1 MPISIS
7 SARSRRITALAID
20 TRPIAIAPIAETAI
34 ASGPIAVGPI
44 SRAPIALAP
53 VRCAPVRCAPIVW
66 LRIFLERAT
75 WYLLSVDG
83 TLEPRS
89 STTLVAVPS
98 GGARREVD
106 ESANW
111 VWLSVI
117 PFGLG
122 AWAPIYA
129 GARVHN
135 RRWMTIG
142 AVWSLIAVLG
152 WVVAIASNGGGA
164 GGLLIIL
171 GWAGAAATSF
181 AIRDRYRQMLGSPF
195 ETAVTGAEG
204 RLAERDRARKLARE
218 RPALAL
224 EMGIGR
230 PDLPNAQSAGLVD
243 VNNAPA
249 RHHRPVTGPRRRAR
263 PADRPRARRYP
274 RVRLRRGSRY
284 RSRPRRQPRR
294 GPPGL
299 RRVPAALRL
308 S

>member
-1 MPISIS
+1 
-7 SARSRRITALAID
+7 
-20 TRPIAIAPIAETAI
+20 
-34 ASGPIAVGPI
+34 
-44 SRAPIALAP
+44 
-53 VRCAPVRCAPIVW
+53 
-66 LRIFLERAT
+66 
-75 WYLLSVDG
+75 
-83 TLEPRS
+83 
-89 STTLVAVPS
+89 
-98 GGARREVD
+98 
-106 ESANW
+106 

-135 RRWMTIG
+135 RRWTTIG
-142 AVWSLIAVLG
+142 AVWSLIAVIG

-181 AIRDRYRQMLGSPF
+181 AIRDRYREMLGSPF
-195 ETAVTGAEG
+195 ETAVLGAEG

-249 RHHRPVTGPRRRAR
+249 GVIARLPGLDDALAQQFVRAR
-263 PADRPRARRYP
+263 EDTHGFSSVEDLGVALDLDGNLVEDLRDCVVFLPR
-274 RVRLRRGSRY
+274 SE
-284 RSRPRRQPRR
+284 
-294 GPPGL
+294 
-299 RRVPAALRL
+299 
-308 S
+308 

>member
-1 MPISIS
+1 M
-7 SARSRRITALAID
+7 
-20 TRPIAIAPIAETAI
+20 
-34 ASGPIAVGPI
+34 
-44 SRAPIALAP
+44 
-53 VRCAPVRCAPIVW
+53 
-66 LRIFLERAT
+66 
-75 WYLLSVDG
+75 
-83 TLEPRS
+83 
-89 STTLVAVPS
+89 
-98 GGARREVD
+98 D

-135 RRWMTIG
+135 RRWMTYG
-142 AVWSLIAVLG
+142 AAWSLIAAIG
-152 WVVAIASNGGGA
+152 WVVAIASNGGSA

-181 AIRDRYRQMLGSPF
+181 AIRDQYRKMLGSPF
-195 ETAVTGAEG
+195 EEAVLGAQG
-204 RLAERDRARKLARE
+204 RLADRDRARKLARE

-249 RHHRPVTGPRRRAR
+249 GVLARLPGIDDALANEIVRAR
-263 PADRPRARRYP
+263 NDTHGFSSVEDLGTALDLDGNVVEDLRDCVVFLPR
-274 RVRLRRGSRY
+274 SE
-284 RSRPRRQPRR
+284 
-294 GPPGL
+294 
-299 RRVPAALRL
+299 
-308 S
+308 

>member
-1 MPISIS
+1 MK
-7 SARSRRITALAID
+7 T
-20 TRPIAIAPIAETAI
+20 
-34 ASGPIAVGPI
+34 
-44 SRAPIALAP
+44 
-53 VRCAPVRCAPIVW
+53 
-66 LRIFLERAT
+66 
-75 WYLLSVDG
+75 
-83 TLEPRS
+83 RS
-89 STTLVAVPS
+89 SNYACRVPS
-98 GGARREVD
+98 GGARRDVD
-106 ESANW
+106 ENANW

-135 RRWMTIG
+135 RRWTTIG
-142 AVWSLIAVLG
+142 AVWSLIAVIG

-181 AIRDRYRQMLGSPF
+181 AIRDRYREMLGSPF
-195 ETAVTGAEG
+195 ETAVLGAEG

-249 RHHRPVTGPRRRAR
+249 GVIARLPGLDDALAQQIVRAR
-263 PADRPRARRYP
+263 EDTHGFSSVEDLGVALDLDGNLVEDLRDCVVFLPR
-274 RVRLRRGSRY
+274 SE
-284 RSRPRRQPRR
+284 
-294 GPPGL
+294 
-299 RRVPAALRL
+299 
-308 S
+308 